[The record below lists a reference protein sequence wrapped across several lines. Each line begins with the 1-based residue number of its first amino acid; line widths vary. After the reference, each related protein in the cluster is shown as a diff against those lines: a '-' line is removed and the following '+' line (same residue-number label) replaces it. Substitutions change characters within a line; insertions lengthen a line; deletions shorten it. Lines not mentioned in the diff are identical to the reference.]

1 MMDPDFAMMMG
12 IVIGALLMGFM
23 QLLFRGRRTRKVVT
37 AGREAELEADN
48 RRRVREI
55 EELHERLAVLERIA
69 TDPATRT
76 ASEIEK
82 LR

>member
-1 MMDPDFAMMMG
+1 MDPDFAMMMG
-12 IVIGALLMGFM
+12 IVIGALLMGFI
-23 QLLFRGRRTRKVVT
+23 QLLFRGRRNRKVAT
-37 AGREAELEADN
+37 SGREAELEADN

>member
-1 MMDPDFAMMMG
+1 MEPEPAFIIGMMA
-12 IVIGALLMGFM
+12 GALLLWFA
-23 QLLFRGRRTRKVVT
+23 QSLLAARRRKRETAQRLATAPTTERGRL
-37 AGREAELEADN
+37 REM
-48 RRRVREI
+48 

-69 TDPATRT
+69 TDPANRT